1 MSESPRLINANSISK
16 INRGWLTEHQNWP
29 FHIKNS
35 KFILEFLLVGLCQSV
50 KNLNGLYNLH
60 SPFSFACNFQVESTP
75 AFFKRK
81 ICLSLSTKTTELLN
95 PQNERTVK
103 EHSILHLRASP
114 SPLKTFPQLN
124 KLENHDD
131 AELWSAVQH
140 LPEMRKYDLIW
151 QVEWS
156 RVLSWIW
163 SASYRASFVGKCPPC
178 PILLPVTALKKRQFI
193 SPQQKRNLDRQNLRG
208 EVMLPHANHHLQG
221 RPPCCVHRPIDGWI
235 SLYWFGRDSCL
246 QWHVGQLVSGSAL
259 FCVMSEYS

>member
-178 PILLPVTALKKRQFI
+178 PILLPVTALKKRQFLPKAFF
-193 SPQQKRNLDRQNLRG
+193 SPSGKKSMWNFIGQ
-208 EVMLPHANHHLQG
+208 HLEK
-221 RPPCCVHRPIDGWI
+221 
-235 SLYWFGRDSCL
+235 
-246 QWHVGQLVSGSAL
+246 GSAFYSRFLRAFPSLLTQQNYLYLSEECDFEGKLETLGKL
-259 FCVMSEYS
+259 FHLSKSHAS